1 MNKKYSALR
10 LENQICFPLYAAA
23 KEVVKKYRPLLDA
36 LGLTYTQY
44 ITMLLLWEHEK
55 ISARDLGEHLLLDSG
70 TLTPVLK
77 ALEVKGYVTR
87 ARSAADERVLDV
99 TLTDVGKALKKA
111 AWTLPYSISGSMNL
125 DDDELA
131 TLYRLLYK
139 IIS

>member
-36 LGLTYTQY
+36 LNLTYTQY
-44 ITMLLLWEHEK
+44 ITLLLLWEHEK
-55 ISARDLGEHLLLDSG
+55 ISSRELGERLFLDSG

-77 ALEVKGYVTR
+77 SLERKGYVS
-87 ARSAADERVLDV
+87 RSRSQVDERLLDV
-99 TLTDVGKALKKA
+99 SLTDAGRALKKS
-111 AWTLPYSISGSMNL
+111 AWTLPYSISGSLNL
-125 DDDELA
+125 DDDELS

-139 IIS
+139 ILN